1 MKIYY
6 LSTYKLPD
14 GKRLVPQLPAKNK
27 PDKLTRRISFTP
39 SINQYLLLI
48 AQDNYPVD
56 KYFYVYSI
64 DVTPDINFCYASP
77 IDNPT
82 VNLTKEIW
90 VFSPVIPFFEGVI
103 FVSKK
108 LGHVMFDFN
117 FINAPKMLYI
127 DSNYTNQ
134 ESLTEDTRTI
144 LINKSRN
151 AGAYKNQKYGKNRFE
166 RKKYSKIANSV
177 KAYNQIDMND
187 FFKRDIL
194 VIKIPV
200 QGETDN
206 YTVSVKLEGVCA
218 EIAKNIKSNNNKF
231 EFRTVIQALTKI
243 FNTGNVFVNCTC
255 PDYQYTYT
263 YWNIVNNVSTEDS
276 AHNPGPGKGIRNNA
290 DDKGRGCKH
299 VLLVLSN
306 QDFLMKT
313 ASVIVNYINYTAEH
327 MKPAFNKLI
336 FPKLYD
342 TTIEEVG
349 KQGLVPEDTN
359 LETTKNIIDIIN
371 DWAKNRGKYKPGTN
385 KNPVTGT
392 GGRTPANKTV

>member
-14 GKRLVPQLPAKNK
+14 GERLVPQLPAENK
-27 PDKLTRRISFTP
+27 PDKLTRRISFTY
-39 SINQYLLLI
+39 SINQYLVLI
-48 AQDNYPVD
+48 AQDSCPVD

-64 DVTPDINFCYASP
+64 DVTPDINFCYSSP
-77 IDNPT
+77 IDNQT
-82 VNLTKEIW
+82 ANLTKEIW

-108 LGHVMFDFN
+108 LGYAIFDFN
-117 FINAPKMLYI
+117 FINTPKMLSI
-127 DSNYTNQ
+127 DSNPTSQ
-134 ESLTEDTRTI
+134 ESLTEDTRTT

-151 AGAYKNQKYGKNRFE
+151 VGAYKNQKYGKNRFE

-206 YTVSVKLEGVCA
+206 YIVSIKLEGVCA

-243 FNTGNVFVNCTC
+243 FNIGNVFVNCTC

-276 AHNPGPGKGIRNNA
+276 AHNPGPGKGIRNNT

-342 TTIEEVG
+342 TTIEEVSER
-349 KQGLVPEDTN
+349 GLVPEDTN
-359 LETTKNIIDIIN
+359 LETTKNIIDTIN

-392 GGRTPANKTV
+392 GGRTSANKTA